1 MGNDGLEVG
10 LKEFK
15 RMKGLDRDIIMY
27 NNLKHIR
34 KKLGDYKLH
43 KKLQYW
49 WLSVLTAA
57 FLTWLGI
64 KNFMGF

>member
-1 MGNDGLEVG
+1 MANDGLEVG

-34 KKLGDYKLH
+34 KKMGDYKLH
-43 KKLQYW
+43 KKVQYI
-49 WLSVLTAA
+49 WLIGLTI
-57 FLTWLGI
+57 FVGI
-64 KNFMGF
+64 KKYMGF